1 MMVNLVRDLRGM
13 VRNQEQ
19 AHWERAPRFQQEIR
33 GRVVGLWG
41 YGGIGRET
49 ALLFASEGARVTL
62 VAELLGGP
70 KILTKHEV
78 GKLFEA
84 RGRYGVKSQNRMEPG
99 KPVVA
104 EDAEHMQGGRD
115 RLNLTRDELIALIEE
130 ALRSRGV
137 LT

>member
-1 MMVNLVRDLRGM
+1 M
-13 VRNQEQ
+13 
-19 AHWERAPRFQQEIR
+19 
-33 GRVVGLWG
+33 
-41 YGGIGRET
+41 ET
-49 ALLFASEGARVTL
+49 VEHFARVTL

-104 EDAEHMQGGRD
+104 EDVEHMQGGRD